1 MNNWKTDKL
10 KSLGY
15 FQYGYTA
22 TATKINSGVKYLRI
36 SDIPDTGKI
45 NWQTVP
51 FCKIP
56 DNDFSKY
63 SLINGDVLF
72 ARIGAT
78 AGKTCYIESA
88 PKSIFASYLIRFV
101 TNELD
106 SKFFFYFTQSP
117 QYWKQA
123 LQKREGQLKKGLN
136 ANTLSNFNIQYP
148 ENKLEQ
154 AAIVNILSTVDEA
167 IQKADEAITKT
178 ERIKQTM
185 MQKLLTEGIGHR
197 EFKQTKIGKIP
208 KEWGCIKFN
217 KCINVLGGFAFKSN
231 DYTKSGI
238 PLIQIANVS
247 FGVIRFDD
255 LKYLPQAFAEKYKEY
270 RVNKN
275 DILLA
280 LTRPIING
288 GLKASII
295 NSEHTPSLLNQ
306 RVAKLKTNDE
316 MKLRQNFLK
325 HFVSTSYFFNQMLQ
339 AQTSTNQPNVSTGQ
353 INNFLIIVP
362 SPDEQDIITNYLE
375 DITEK
380 LHLSM
385 KRKAKIERI
394 KQGLMDDLLTGKKRV
409 KIN

>member
-178 ERIKQTM
+178 ERIKQAM

-208 KEWGCIKFN
+208 KEWEIITLSKICKLIRENYEPQRNGSLPFIGLEHITSGAFYTDKYGIESDVTSSKSKFSSGDILYGKLRPYLDKVAISRVEGISSTDVLVITPQKN
-217 KCINVLGGFAFKSN
+217 LSISAYLLLVLHSKRFINFSIAR
-231 DYTKSGI
+231 TSGTNH
-238 PLIQIANVS
+238 P
-247 FGVIRFDD
+247 
-255 LKYLPQAFAEKYKEY
+255 
-270 RVNKN
+270 RVNWK
-275 DILLA
+275 DISKFTIGLP
-280 LTRPIING
+280 PIEEQKKI
-288 GLKASII
+288 ASII
-295 NSEHTPSLLNQ
+295 LDLQQKLELANQ
-306 RVAKLKTNDE
+306 RKKKLGTI
-316 MKLRQNFLK
+316 KL
-325 HFVSTSYFFNQMLQ
+325 
-339 AQTSTNQPNVSTGQ
+339 
-353 INNFLIIVP
+353 
-362 SPDEQDIITNYLE
+362 
-375 DITEK
+375 
-380 LHLSM
+380 
-385 KRKAKIERI
+385 
-394 KQGLMDDLLTGKKRV
+394 GLMDDLLTGKKRLN
-409 KIN
+409 IN